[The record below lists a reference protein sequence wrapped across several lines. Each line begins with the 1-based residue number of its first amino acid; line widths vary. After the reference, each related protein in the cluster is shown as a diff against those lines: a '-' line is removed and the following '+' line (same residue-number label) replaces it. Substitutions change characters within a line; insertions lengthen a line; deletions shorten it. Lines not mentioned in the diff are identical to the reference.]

1 MATTATNKQPLLVD
15 RVFHKVISS
24 NSLASGSATSLDI
37 EGTNQASVLVD
48 CSANDG
54 AVVEDLYVI
63 ARTSTSQAYT
73 ALFYLS
79 SAVDY
84 LRPTE
89 GVYVGQ
95 LASSTTN
102 GAITS
107 STSLPKVLAP
117 LAHVGSDPQ
126 VRAFYVPKGNVLWCT
141 LQLAGSVNTSDTP
154 IIAAQG
160 GFF

>member
-15 RVFHKVISS
+15 RVFHKAVSAM
-24 NSLASGSATSLDI
+24 SLASGSATSLDI
-37 EGTNQASVLVD
+37 EGTNQSAVLVD

-63 ARTSTSQAYT
+63 ARTSTSTAYT

-89 GVYVGQ
+89 GVYVGK
-95 LASSTTN
+95 LTSSTT
-102 GAITS
+102 AAAKTS
-107 STSLPKVLAP
+107 ATDLPKVLAP
-117 LAHVGSDPQ
+117 LAHVGSDAQ
-126 VRAFYVPKGNVLWCT
+126 VRALYIPKGNVLWCT
-141 LQLAGSVNTSDTP
+141 LQLAGSVNTTDTP

-160 GFF
+160 GFY

>member
-15 RVFHKVISS
+15 RVFHKAVSAM
-24 NSLASGSATSLDI
+24 SLASGSATSLDI
-37 EGTNQASVLVD
+37 EGTNQSAVLVD

-63 ARTSTSQAYT
+63 ARTSTSTAYT

-89 GVYVGQ
+89 GVYVGK
-95 LASSTTN
+95 LTSSTT
-102 GAITS
+102 AAAKTS
-107 STSLPKVLAP
+107 AADLPKVLAP
-117 LAHVGSDPQ
+117 LAHVGSDAQ
-126 VRAFYVPKGNVLWCT
+126 VRALYIPKGNVLWCT
-141 LQLAGSVNTSDTP
+141 LQIAGSVNTTDTP

-160 GFF
+160 GFY

>member
-15 RVFHKVISS
+15 RVFHKAISS
-24 NSLASGSATSLDI
+24 SSLASGSASSLDI
-37 EGTNQASVLVD
+37 EGTNQSSVLVD

-63 ARTSTSQAYT
+63 ARTSSSTAYT

-89 GVYVGQ
+89 GVYVGK
-95 LASSTTN
+95 LVSSTTK
-102 GAITS
+102 GTITS

-117 LAHVGSDPQ
+117 LAQVGSDPQ
-126 VRAFYVPKGNVLWCT
+126 IRALYVPKGNVLWCT
-141 LQLAGSVNTSDTP
+141 LQLAGSVNTTDAP

-160 GFF
+160 GFY

>member
-15 RVFHKVISS
+15 RVFHKAVSAM
-24 NSLASGSATSLDI
+24 SLASGSATSLDI
-37 EGTNQASVLVD
+37 EGTNQSAVLVD

-63 ARTSTSQAYT
+63 ARTSTAQAYT

-89 GVYVGQ
+89 GVYVGK
-95 LASSTTN
+95 LTSSTT
-102 GAITS
+102 AAAKTS
-107 STSLPKVLAP
+107 AADLPKVLAP
-117 LAHVGSDPQ
+117 LAHVGSDAQ
-126 VRAFYVPKGNVLWCT
+126 VRALYIPKGNVLWCT
-141 LQLAGSVNTSDTP
+141 LQLAGSVNTTDTP

-160 GFF
+160 GFY

>member
-15 RVFHKVISS
+15 RVFHKAVSAM
-24 NSLASGSATSLDI
+24 SLASGSATSLDI
-37 EGTNQASVLVD
+37 EGTNQSAVLVD

-63 ARTSTSQAYT
+63 ARTSTSTAYT

-89 GVYVGQ
+89 GVYVGK
-95 LASSTTN
+95 LTSSTT
-102 GAITS
+102 AAAKTS
-107 STSLPKVLAP
+107 AADLPKVLAP
-117 LAHVGSDPQ
+117 LAHVGSDAQ
-126 VRAFYVPKGNVLWCT
+126 VRALYIPKGNVLWCT
-141 LQLAGSVNTSDTP
+141 LQVAGSVNTTDTP

-160 GFF
+160 GFY

>member
-15 RVFHKVISS
+15 RVFHKAVSAM
-24 NSLASGSATSLDI
+24 SLASGSATSLDI
-37 EGTNQASVLVD
+37 EGTNQSAVLVD

-63 ARTSTSQAYT
+63 ARTSTSTAYT

-89 GVYVGQ
+89 GVYVGK
-95 LASSTTN
+95 LISSTT
-102 GAITS
+102 AAAKTS
-107 STSLPKVLAP
+107 AADLPKVLAP
-117 LAHVGSDPQ
+117 LAHVGSDAQ
-126 VRAFYVPKGNVLWCT
+126 VRALYIPKGNVLWCT
-141 LQLAGSVNTSDTP
+141 LQVAGSVNTTDTP

-160 GFF
+160 GFY

>member
-15 RVFHKVISS
+15 RVFHKAVSAM
-24 NSLASGSATSLDI
+24 SLASGSATSLDI
-37 EGTNQASVLVD
+37 EGTNQSAVLVD

-63 ARTSTSQAYT
+63 ARTSTSTAYT

-89 GVYVGQ
+89 GVYVGK
-95 LASSTTN
+95 LTSSTT
-102 GAITS
+102 AADKTS
-107 STSLPKVLAP
+107 AADLPKVLAP
-117 LAHVGSDPQ
+117 LAHVGSDAQ
-126 VRAFYVPKGNVLWCT
+126 VRALYIPKGNVLWCT
-141 LQLAGSVNTSDTP
+141 LQVAGSVNTTDTP

-160 GFF
+160 GFY

>member
-15 RVFHKVISS
+15 RVFHKAVSAM
-24 NSLASGSATSLDI
+24 SLASGSATSLDI
-37 EGTNQASVLVD
+37 EGTNQSAVLVD

-63 ARTSTSQAYT
+63 ARTSTSTAYT

-89 GVYVGQ
+89 GVYVGK
-95 LASSTTN
+95 LTSSTT
-102 GAITS
+102 AAAKTS
-107 STSLPKVLAP
+107 ATDLPKVLAP
-117 LAHVGSDPQ
+117 LAHVGSDAQ
-126 VRAFYVPKGNVLWCT
+126 VRALYIPKGNVLWCT
-141 LQLAGSVNTSDTP
+141 LQLAGSVNTTDTP
-154 IIAAQG
+154 IISAQC
-160 GFF
+160 GFY

>member
-1 MATTATNKQPLLVD
+1 M
-15 RVFHKVISS
+15 
-24 NSLASGSATSLDI
+24 SLASGSATSLDI
-37 EGTNQASVLVD
+37 EGTNQSAVLVD

-63 ARTSTSQAYT
+63 ARTSTDQAYT

-89 GVYVGQ
+89 GVYVGK
-95 LASSTTN
+95 LTSSTT
-102 GAITS
+102 AAAKTS
-107 STSLPKVLAP
+107 ATDLPKVLAP
-117 LAHVGSDPQ
+117 LAHVGSDAQ
-126 VRAFYVPKGNVLWCT
+126 VRALYIPKGNVLWCT
-141 LQLAGSVNTSDTP
+141 LQLAGSVNTTDTP

-160 GFF
+160 GFY

>member
-15 RVFHKVISS
+15 RVFHKAVSAM
-24 NSLASGSATSLDI
+24 SLASGSATSLDI
-37 EGTNQASVLVD
+37 EGTNQSAVLVD

-63 ARTSTSQAYT
+63 ARTSTSTAYT

-89 GVYVGQ
+89 GVYVGK
-95 LASSTTN
+95 LTSSTTS
-102 GAITS
+102 AAKTS
-107 STSLPKVLAP
+107 SADLPKVLAP
-117 LAHVGSDPQ
+117 LAHVGSDAQ
-126 VRAFYVPKGNVLWCT
+126 VRALYIPKGNVLWCT
-141 LQLAGSVNTSDTP
+141 LQLAGSVNTTDTP

-160 GFF
+160 GFY